1 MTVLAIDDDPVARLL
16 VSRLFEAL
24 GCEVIAVEDGE
35 TGLEVSRHRR
45 LSLILIDMSLPGMD
59 GRETMRQLRREA
71 GDDIVPI
78 VALTGRPDEAD
89 TGAVSLGEC
98 DEYLLKP
105 LRPQA
110 AVDLYARYVGGNEK
124 Q

>member
-59 GRETMRQLRREA
+59 GRETMRQLRYPGHPR
-71 GDDIVPI
+71 V
-78 VALTGRPDEAD
+78 VAATR
-89 TGAVSLGEC
+89 S
-98 DEYLLKP
+98 
-105 LRPQA
+105 R
-110 AVDLYARYVGGNEK
+110 ARAKKKKERKCNQV
-124 Q
+124 